1 MRCCGSVAYGVG
13 GGRYQGLPSC
23 DCRGSLSLFVGG
35 TSQPHC
41 TGRDWPETAQGVC
54 GRAGAEPGFQAVPWA
69 LARAQLAIWSRQES
83 AVLALCAQGAALR
96 VWHREH
102 GPCPWPPLG
111 PTHPGSDTSSPA
123 SPPCCSPEPAPRSV
137 ALCERW
143 GDPLPAAGP
152 RGGSPGS
159 ILTLSN
165 LLSLSAAHPGTTEGT
180 CLSCPPWQ
188 TGKAQ
193 PGART
198 GLGEPQVGRGRLSPG
213 SEPGCCQD
221 G

>member
-1 MRCCGSVAYGVG
+1 MSGTENM
-13 GGRYQGLPSC
+13 GL
-23 DCRGSLSLFVGG
+23 
-35 TSQPHC
+35 
-41 TGRDWPETAQGVC
+41 
-54 GRAGAEPGFQAVPWA
+54 VP
-69 LARAQLAIWSRQES
+69 
-83 AVLALCAQGAALR
+83 
-96 VWHREH
+96 
-102 GPCPWPPLG
+102 G

-193 PGART
+193 SGART

-213 SEPGCCQD
+213 TEPGCCQD
-221 G
+221 GQGMVSLASVCQRVEMDGRREITDHHLLGSLPLGHLALAAVGRQDTGLDGPLV